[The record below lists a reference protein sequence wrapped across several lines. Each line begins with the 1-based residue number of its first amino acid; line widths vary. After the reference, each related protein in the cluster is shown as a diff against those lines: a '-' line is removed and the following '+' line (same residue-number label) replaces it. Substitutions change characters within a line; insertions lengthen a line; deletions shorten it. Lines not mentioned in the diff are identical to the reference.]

1 MSWSSE
7 VSRRIKDIFPIQA
20 SKSPDCPLL
29 ICRGLFLLLMEVLCE
44 YSAQEQVNRRI
55 RTEQKFI
62 RVNRPR
68 RFGKSMTVDMLTA
81 YYSCGEETLLLF
93 ENLKIASADSY
104 REHLN
109 QYDVIKQGCGRR
121 HFGYI
126 IMIRAVS
133 FLEKGSDHLFFRW
146 KDVCRKR
153 RIDEETVIS

>member
-1 MSWSSE
+1 MVIRSFPTDQGHLPHPSIKKPRQSS
-7 VSRRIKDIFPIQA
+7 V
-20 SKSPDCPLL
+20 

-62 RVNRPR
+62 CVNRPR

-81 YYSCGEETLLLF
+81 YYSCDEETLLLF

-133 FLEKGSDHLFFRW
+133 FLENGSDHLFFSLEGCLS
-146 KDVCRKR
+146 KA
-153 RIDEETVIS
+153 TH

>member
-1 MSWSSE
+1 M
-7 VSRRIKDIFPIQA
+7 
-20 SKSPDCPLL
+20 
-29 ICRGLFLLLMEVLCE
+29 GL
-44 YSAQEQVNRRI
+44 
-55 RTEQKFI
+55 T
-62 RVNRPR
+62 
-68 RFGKSMTVDMLTA
+68 

-109 QYDVIKQGCGRR
+109 QYDVIKQGCGMR

-126 IMIRAVS
+126 KMIRAVS
-133 FLEKGSDHLFFRW
+133 FLENGSDYLFFRW